1 MTDVTTDV
9 LAALAEPE
17 IRRDPYPLLARLREQ
32 DPVHRTSKGFY
43 LLTRHADVK
52 STFEKTGTVFLGPD
66 RAQLSTQYPQ
76 AQRHRA
82 QQLFLNSIAMRNPP
96 DHGRLRA
103 PMVRAMRVAG
113 LSGLGSRVEAR
124 CEELLDTIAE
134 PLRDGAVVDLHQR
147 LSLPLSTRVFAGLL
161 GVPDGDAP
169 RLADLITDIYP
180 ATMPLANGRAQS
192 YEEVFAKADAAA
204 EELCDYLVDLFD
216 RRRAAPRDDVVS
228 ALVARHDRNS
238 DELGDDELIAMVWL
252 LWVAGVETAAGGID
266 HGLRA
271 AMIHRD
277 HLHWARGTANQACA
291 FGGEAL
297 RLYGSSLFAGVVRIA
312 TEDVRFGDVTIP
324 AGSDVRPSTAAA
336 NRDPAVFLD
345 PDRFDPSRSQQE
357 SMSFGAGMRD
367 CFAAPIA
374 RTELRVALSRTHAR
388 FPDLTAAEEPVWHQ
402 GVATRLMRTLPARLP

>member
-1 MTDVTTDV
+1 MTTDV

-52 STFEKTGTVFLGPD
+52 WTFEQTGTVFLGPD
-66 RAQLSTQYPQ
+66 RAQLAAQYPE
-76 AQRHRA
+76 AERHRA
-82 QQLFLNSIAMRNPP
+82 QQLFLNSIAMQNPP

-103 PMVRAMRVAG
+103 PMVRAIHAASS
-113 LSGLGSRVEAR
+113 SGLAARVETR
-124 CEELLDTIAE
+124 CEELLDAISE
-134 PLRDGAVVDLHQR
+134 PLRDGAVVDLHER
-147 LSLPLSTRVFAGLL
+147 LSLPLSTRVFADLL
-161 GVPDGDAP
+161 GVPDVDAP
-169 RLADLITDIYP
+169 RLAGLITDIYP

-192 YEEVFAKADAAA
+192 YDEVFAKADSAA
-204 EELCDYLVDLFD
+204 EELCDHLVDLFD
-216 RRRAAPRDDVVS
+216 QRRDQPCDDIVS
-228 ALVARHDRNS
+228 ALVAQHDRNS
-238 DELGDDELIAMVWL
+238 AELSDDELIAMVWL
-252 LWVAGVETAAGGID
+252 LWVAGVETAAAGID

-277 HLHWARGTANQACA
+277 HLRLDDGAA

-297 RLYGSSLFAGVVRIA
+297 RLYGSSLFAGVVRVA

-324 AGSDVRPSTAAA
+324 VGSDVRPSTAAA
-336 NRDPAVFLD
+336 NRDPAVFAD

-357 SMSFGAGMRD
+357 SMSFGGGMRD
-367 CFAAPIA
+367 CFAAPVA
-374 RTELRVALSRTHAR
+374 RTELSVTLRRTRAR
-388 FPDLTAAEEPVWHQ
+388 FPELVAAGEPVWHQ